1 MLRLTRIEEGACY
14 VSSTTKL
21 YVAWSMLYHSSNLF
35 WGCEIIRKLGKAK
48 DLFDRFVER
57 EPAALPELLEFYQGI
72 ESPVL
77 DAIRIMICFEN
88 YFKAKLLLE
97 GYVIHQM
104 NLDVC
109 REHYPQFVTGKTR
122 RRLLQRTTPISIDDI
137 KQAENHKGH
146 SIEPLRTLT
155 KQTIGMSTLLGER
168 KYRAIYSDDQAADDR
183 KLFSVLH
190 RLNQTRNTLHFLNA
204 EYIAS
209 GGQVAPN
216 LVFLHDYVLDHIDAL
231 GNKIRE
237 ENKSELEAGEEEVH
251 DILPFSE
258 EYI

>member
-1 MLRLTRIEEGACY
+1 
-14 VSSTTKL
+14 
-21 YVAWSMLYHSSNLF
+21 MLYHSSNLF
-35 WGCEIIRKLGKAK
+35 WGSEIIRKLGKAE
-48 DLFDRFVER
+48 DLFNRFVES
-57 EPAALPELLEFYQGI
+57 EPAALPELLEFHQGI

-77 DAIRIMICFEN
+77 DAVRIMVCFEN

-104 NLDVC
+104 DLNVC
-109 REHYPQFVTGKTR
+109 REHYPQFTTGKTR
-122 RRLLQRTTPISIDDI
+122 RRLLQRTIPISIDEI
-137 KQAENHKGH
+137 KHAENHKGH

-155 KQTIGMSTLLGER
+155 KRTIGMSTLLGESR
-168 KYRAIYSDDQAADDR
+168 YRAIYLDDQATDDQQ
-183 KLFSVLH
+183 LFAVLN

-231 GNKIRE
+231 GNKIGE
-237 ENKSELEAGEEEVH
+237 ESKSELKAGEEEVH
-251 DILPFSE
+251 NILPSSE
-258 EYI
+258 EHI